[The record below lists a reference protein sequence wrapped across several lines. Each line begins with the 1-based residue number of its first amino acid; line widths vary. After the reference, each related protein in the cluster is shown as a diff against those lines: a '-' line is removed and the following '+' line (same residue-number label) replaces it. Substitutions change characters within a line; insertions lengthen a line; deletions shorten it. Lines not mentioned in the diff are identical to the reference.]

1 MWQPFVLAWPS
12 YHLLASSHWP
22 RDALTSVPICPR
34 EVNLDQWEC
43 FEPCD
48 LKFTPQ
54 MNWSGLISPKWLF
67 VNAQGCLIVKC
78 WSLRR
83 ETPSINNMSEKYQI
97 WVYPP
102 FPRRVFG
109 QGDFPLRGEGGTPN
123 SVKEN
128 SAKKQIFLATEA
140 QLGLIGL
147 ASPSSVGW
155 RSSTTLSGSRLA
167 INKNW

>member
-1 MWQPFVLAWPS
+1 MGILRISWCTLGKLSKTTKRIF
-12 YHLLASSHWP
+12 
-22 RDALTSVPICPR
+22 SV
-34 EVNLDQWEC
+34 
-43 FEPCD
+43 
-48 LKFTPQ
+48 K
-54 MNWSGLISPKWLF
+54 G
-67 VNAQGCLIVKC
+67 G
-78 WSLRR
+78 
-83 ETPSINNMSEKYQI
+83 
-97 WVYPP
+97 VYPP

-167 INKNW
+167 INKN